1 MLRLAIVGGNWNNT
15 LLDGPFYA
23 NLNNTASNTNTNNG
37 AAQSYLSFDDSQRN
51 ATYIVTFKVTGG
63 LTASSAPLGENKL
76 GCKHLLVAKSRTWMR
91 G

>member
-23 NLNNTASNTNTNNG
+23 NLNNMASNTNTNNG

-51 ATYIVTFKVTGG
+51 ATYIV
-63 LTASSAPLGENKL
+63 A
-76 GCKHLLVAKSRTWMR
+76 
-91 G
+91 

>member
-51 ATYIVTFKVTGG
+51 ATYIVVLNNKRLICLFH
-63 LTASSAPLGENKL
+63 TA
-76 GCKHLLVAKSRTWMR
+76 W
-91 G
+91 

>member
-1 MLRLAIVGGNWNNT
+1 MLRLAIVGGYWSYA
-15 LLDGPFYA
+15 LLVGPFCA
-23 NLNNTASNTNTNNG
+23 DLSAAASTTTTRRG

-51 ATYIVTFKVTGG
+51 ATYIVTFNVAGG

-76 GCKHLLVAKSRTWMR
+76 GCKHLLVAMCRTWMR